1 MQHRRGGGG
10 ESTAMVLKKDGTK
23 ISLSR
28 PGGMTQGELV
38 PLATNRRNMGIIK
51 NI

>member
-10 ESTAMVLKKDGTK
+10 EPTAMVLKKDGTK

-28 PGGMTQGELV
+28 PGENVECPRENWFLGLQC
-38 PLATNRRNMGIIK
+38 IK
-51 NI
+51 EIWV

>member
-1 MQHRRGGGG
+1 MQHKRGGGG

-28 PGGMTQGELV
+28 PGENV
-38 PLATNRRNMGIIK
+38 E
-51 NI
+51 

>member
-1 MQHRRGGGG
+1 
-10 ESTAMVLKKDGTK
+10 MVLKKDGTK

-38 PLATNRRNMGIIK
+38 PWATNKRNMGMIK
-51 NI
+51 KV